1 MMANLEDRT
10 FLALVVLISLAL
22 AWVVE
27 PFFGAI
33 LWALVAAILFAPLN
47 QRLIRR
53 FSGRRNLA
61 ALTTLLVIVAMVI
74 LPAIMLGI
82 FLLQEASAIY
92 AKIRT
97 GQIDFALYFQQV
109 QQILP
114 AWARSMLRRLGLTN
128 IGSVRELMAAGIT
141 SSFRSLAAQAFL
153 IGQSAFGFI
162 VAFGVMLYL
171 LFFLL
176 RDGEDLMARVRAAVP
191 LRPEQS
197 TALADRFVAV
207 IRATIKGSVIVAIL
221 QGSIGGVVFGLLG
234 IQGALIWGVMMAFL
248 SLLPAIG
255 TGLVWVPVAIYLFAT
270 GAIWQGVV
278 LVLCGVF
285 VIGMVDNI
293 LRPILVGRD
302 ARMPDYIVLIST
314 LGGIQVFG
322 FSGFI
327 IGPVI
332 AALFIAAWDILT
344 ISRTRGD
351 ASA

>member
-1 MMANLEDRT
+1 MANLEDRT
-10 FLALVVLISLAL
+10 FLTLVVVISLAL
-22 AWVVE
+22 AWVIE

-33 LWALVAAILFAPLN
+33 LWAVVAAILFAPLN
-47 QRLIRR
+47 QRLTKRVG
-53 FSGRRNLA
+53 GRRNVG
-61 ALTTLLVIVAMVI
+61 ALLTLLIVVAMVI

-92 AKIRT
+92 LKIRT

-114 AWARSMLRRLGLTN
+114 GWARSMLRRLGLTN
-128 IGSVRELMAAGIT
+128 IGAVRELIAAGIT

-153 IGQSAFGFI
+153 IGQSAFGFL
-162 VAFGVMLYL
+162 VALGVMLYL

-176 RDGEDLMARVRAAVP
+176 RDSDVLQTRIRTAVP

-197 TALADRFVAV
+197 SALVDRFVAV
-207 IRATIKGSVIVAIL
+207 IRATIKGSVVVAIL
-221 QGSIGGVVFGLLG
+221 QGTIGGVVFGLLG
-234 IQGALIWGVMMAFL
+234 IQGALIWGVMMGFL

-255 TGLVWVPVAIYLFAT
+255 TGLVWVPVAIYLLAT

-314 LGGIQVFG
+314 LGGLEVFG
-322 FSGFI
+322 FSGFV

-332 AALFIAAWDILT
+332 AALFMAAWDILT
-344 ISRTRGD
+344 TSRLKLEGV
-351 ASA
+351 

>member
-47 QRLIRR
+47 QRFIRR

-97 GQIDFALYFQQV
+97 GQIDFALYFQEV

-176 RDGEDLMARVRAAVP
+176 RDGEDLMARMRAAVP

-197 TALADRFVAV
+197 AALADRFVAV

>member
-1 MMANLEDRT
+1 MTKLEDRT
-10 FLALVVLISLAL
+10 FLALVVMISIAL
-22 AWVVE
+22 AWVVA

-33 LWALVAAILFAPLN
+33 LWGLVAAILFAPLN
-47 QRLIRR
+47 HRLMRR
-53 FSGRRNLA
+53 LSGRRNIA
-61 ALTTLLVIVAMVI
+61 ALLTLLVIIAMVI
-74 LPAIMLGI
+74 VPAILLGI
-82 FLLQEASAIY
+82 FLLQEISAIY
-92 AKIRT
+92 VKIRT
-97 GQIDFALYFQQV
+97 GQIDFALYFQEI

-114 AWARSMLRRLGLTN
+114 GWARSMLRRLGLTN
-128 IGSVRELMAAGIT
+128 IGAVRELIAAGIT

-153 IGQSAFGFI
+153 IGQSAFGFL
-162 VAFGVMLYL
+162 VALGVMLYL

-176 RDGEDLMARVRAAVP
+176 RDGEGLVARLHAAVP

-197 TALADRFVAV
+197 AALADRFVAV

-221 QGSIGGVVFGLLG
+221 QGTIGGIVFGLLG
-234 IQGALIWGVMMAFL
+234 IQGALIWGVMMGFL

-255 TGLVWVPVAIYLFAT
+255 TGLVWVPVAIYLLAT
-270 GAIWQGVV
+270 GAIWQGIV
-278 LVLCGVF
+278 LVFCGLF
-285 VIGMVDNI
+285 IIGMVDNI

-314 LGGIQVFG
+314 LGGLEVFG

-344 ISRTRGD
+344 ESRKAEQTV
-351 ASA
+351 

>member
-1 MMANLEDRT
+1 MANLEDRT
-10 FLALVVLISLAL
+10 FLTLVVVISLAL
-22 AWVVE
+22 AWVIE

-47 QRLIRR
+47 QRLTKRVG
-53 FSGRRNLA
+53 GRRNVG
-61 ALTTLLVIVAMVI
+61 ALLTLLIVVAMVI

-92 AKIRT
+92 LKIRT

-114 AWARSMLRRLGLTN
+114 GWARSMLRRLGLTN
-128 IGSVRELMAAGIT
+128 IGAVRELIAAGIT

-153 IGQSAFGFI
+153 IGQSAFGFL
-162 VAFGVMLYL
+162 VALGVMLYL

-176 RDGEDLMARVRAAVP
+176 RDSDALQTRIRTAVP

-197 TALADRFVAV
+197 EALFDRFVAV
-207 IRATIKGSVIVAIL
+207 IRATIKGSVVVAIL
-221 QGSIGGVVFGLLG
+221 QGTIGGVVFGLLG
-234 IQGALIWGVMMAFL
+234 IQGALIWGVMMGFL

-255 TGLVWVPVAIYLFAT
+255 TGLVWVPVAIYLLAT

-278 LVLCGVF
+278 LVFCGLF

-314 LGGIQVFG
+314 LGGLEVFG
-322 FSGFI
+322 FSGFV

-332 AALFIAAWDILT
+332 AALFMAAWDILT
-344 ISRTRGD
+344 ASRLKQEGV
-351 ASA
+351 

>member
-1 MMANLEDRT
+1 MMTKLEDRT
-10 FLALVVLISLAL
+10 FLALVVVISLAL

-33 LWALVAAILFAPLN
+33 LWGLVAAILFAPLN
-47 QRLIRR
+47 HRFARRLG
-53 FSGRRNLA
+53 GRRNIA
-61 ALTTLLVIVAMVI
+61 ALMTLLVIVAMVI
-74 LPAIMLGI
+74 VPAILLGI
-82 FLLQEASAIY
+82 FLLQEISAIY
-92 AKIRT
+92 VKIRT
-97 GQIDFALYFQQV
+97 GQIDFALYFQEV

-114 AWARSMLRRLGLTN
+114 GWARSMLRRMGLTN
-128 IGSVRELMAAGIT
+128 IGAVRELIAAGIT

-153 IGQSAFGFI
+153 IGQSAFGFL
-162 VAFGVMLYL
+162 VALGVMLYL

-176 RDGEDLMARVRAAVP
+176 RDGDGLVARFHAAVP

-197 TALADRFVAV
+197 GALADRFVAV

-221 QGSIGGVVFGLLG
+221 QGTIGGIVFGLLG
-234 IQGALIWGVMMAFL
+234 IQGALIWGVMMGFL

-255 TGLVWVPVAIYLFAT
+255 TGLVWVPVAIYLLAT
-270 GAIWQGVV
+270 GAIWQGIL
-278 LVLCGVF
+278 LVFCGLF

-314 LGGIQVFG
+314 LGGLEVFG
-322 FSGFI
+322 FSGFV

-344 ISRTRGD
+344 ESRRVRN
-351 ASA
+351 AA

>member
-1 MMANLEDRT
+1 MTNLEDRT

-22 AWVVE
+22 AWVVA

-33 LWALVAAILFAPLN
+33 LWGLVTAILFAPVN
-47 QRLIRR
+47 QRLTRKLA
-53 FSGRRNLA
+53 GRCNMA
-61 ALTTLLVIVAMVI
+61 ALLTLLVIIAMVI
-74 LPAIMLGI
+74 VPAILLGI
-82 FLLQEASAIY
+82 FLLQEISAIY
-92 AKIRT
+92 VKIRT
-97 GQIDFALYFQQV
+97 GQIDFALYFQQI

-114 AWARSMLRRLGLTN
+114 GWARSMLRRLGLTN
-128 IGSVRELMAAGIT
+128 IGAVRELIAAGIT

-153 IGQSAFGFI
+153 IGQSAFGFL
-162 VAFGVMLYL
+162 VALGVMLYL

-176 RDGEDLMARVRAAVP
+176 RDGKDLVARLHDAAP
-191 LRPEQS
+191 LRQEQS
-197 TALADRFVAV
+197 AALADRFVAV

-221 QGSIGGVVFGLLG
+221 QGTIGGIVFGLLG
-234 IQGALIWGVMMAFL
+234 IQGALIWGVMMGFL

-255 TGLVWVPVAIYLFAT
+255 TGLVWVPVAIYLLAT
-270 GAIWQGVV
+270 GAIWQGIL
-278 LVLCGVF
+278 LVFCGLF

-314 LGGIQVFG
+314 LGGLEVFG

-332 AALFIAAWDILT
+332 AALFIAAWDNLT
-344 ISRTRGD
+344 ESRRQ
-351 ASA
+351 AEAA